1 MHLCYMSTIKMNNT
15 EIQNLI
21 QDRREYLKVLFDYH
35 QHSVN
40 IFCEGYTLSQQ
51 HGRVRLAHS
60 LRPDFAELHDGI
72 VYYHVNSVLHS
83 TEMSELLKAEPDYMF
98 NMYLLLPDNLFS
110 TFIYIQY
117 EKEYF
122 NFKTNRLYCAA
133 NIHDYLTD
141 II

>member
-1 MHLCYMSTIKMNNT
+1 MSTIKVNNT

-21 QDRREYLKVLFDYH
+21 QDRRDYLKVLFDYNKY
-35 QHSVN
+35 SFN
-40 IFCEGYTLSQQ
+40 IIWEDFILSQQ
-51 HGRVRLAHS
+51 HGRIRLAHC
-60 LRPDFAELHDGI
+60 LKDDFAELHDGI
-72 VYYHVNSVLHS
+72 VYYHINSVLHK

-110 TFIYIQY
+110 TFIYIKY